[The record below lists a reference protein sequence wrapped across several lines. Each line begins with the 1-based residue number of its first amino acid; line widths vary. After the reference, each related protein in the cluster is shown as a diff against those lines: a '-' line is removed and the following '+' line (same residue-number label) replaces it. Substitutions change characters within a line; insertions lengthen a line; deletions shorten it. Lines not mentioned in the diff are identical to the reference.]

1 MTFERKNI
9 REMVGYTPG
18 EQPQSTDIVKL
29 NTNENPFASGPAVQK
44 ALSEIKTD
52 DLRCYPQPTALDL
65 RKAISAH
72 HDIETESIIVTNGG
86 DELLRLAISTFVEC
100 DEAIAVAEPTYTL
113 YEVLAQAHGCQYL
126 KFNLNQDWSLPENF
140 TQTLNNSNAKMCLL
154 PNPHAPSGTL
164 LSVQDLAAIANE
176 FKGIL
181 LIDEAYIDFVD
192 PDLNHDCIK
201 LINDFDNI
209 LLLRTFSKGYSLAGL
224 RIAYGI
230 GPKSIIKPMQSKTKD
245 SYNTDFIAQKL
256 AQAALEDQAFAKKS
270 WDYVRAQ
277 RSILKAAL
285 TDLGLSSVDSQSNF
299 LLVRV
304 PEQINAESLYARLK
318 ENGILVRHFNQAG
331 QENYLRITVG
341 TIDENNK
348 LLSTLKVLLADN

>member
-9 REMVGYTPG
+9 RDMEGYTPG
-18 EQPQSTDIVKL
+18 EQPKSTDIVKL
-29 NTNENPFASGPAVQK
+29 NTNENPFAPGPAVQK

-52 DLRCYPQPTALDL
+52 DLRCYPQPTALEL

-86 DELLRLAISTFVEC
+86 DELLRLAISTFVET

-113 YEVLAQAHGCQYL
+113 YEVLAQAHGCNYL
-126 KFNLNQDWSLPENF
+126 RFKLNDDWSLPENF
-140 TQTLNNSNAKMCLL
+140 AQTLNNANAKMCLL

-164 LSVQDLAAIANE
+164 LPVEELAALANE
-176 FKGIL
+176 FIGIL

-192 PDLNHDCIK
+192 PSLNHDCIK
-201 LINDFDNI
+201 LINDFDNV

-230 GPKSIIKPMQSKTKD
+230 GPSSLIYPMQSKTKD

-256 AQAALEDQAFAKKS
+256 AQAALEDQAYAKKA
-270 WDYVRAQ
+270 WDFVRAQ
-277 RSILKAAL
+277 RAMLKDAL
-285 TDLGLSSVDSQSNF
+285 AELGLTSVESQSNF
-299 LLVRV
+299 LLVSV
-304 PEQINAESLYARLK
+304 PEPIKAEELYKSLK
-318 ENGILVRHFNQAG
+318 QHGILVRHFNHAG
-331 QENYLRITVG
+331 QENYLRMTVG
-341 TIDENNK
+341 NTNENQL
-348 LLSTLKVLLADN
+348 LLSTLKQLLAE